1 MRKFTIF
8 AYFQLLE
15 MEDKIYKNVYAVK
28 AALGMIKA
36 LRKANRVKEEE
47 SK

>member
-36 LRKANRVKEEE
+36 LRKASKVKEEE